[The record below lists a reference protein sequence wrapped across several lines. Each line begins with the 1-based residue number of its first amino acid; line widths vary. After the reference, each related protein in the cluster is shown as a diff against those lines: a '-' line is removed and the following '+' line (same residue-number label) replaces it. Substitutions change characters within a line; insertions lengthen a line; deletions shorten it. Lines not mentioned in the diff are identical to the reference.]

1 MKFDSYREKF
11 TIGSHWL
18 LPVTVTAHQE
28 CEPDDLHPTPVQ
40 IKHAGEPRTLWL
52 EPATLNALLDSPTL
66 PARFREGDV
75 VEAVELAARSP
86 RDILSEN
93 AVAVHSRWVVVK
105 EDPNGWV
112 DLTHLSGDDNFDF
125 GDAASIA
132 FPFLRLV
139 LPAEEAQPFFITST
153 SETLASVGTV
163 VHWFV
168 IKSPSTRLACFT
180 AIPNTG
186 LTPTKAREE
195 AARLAADLNAAHLSQ
210 CARLNADNRKEQQ

>member
-28 CEPDDLHPTPVQ
+28 CEPDDFQPTPVQ
-40 IKHAGEPRTLWL
+40 ITPAGLSSLWL
-52 EPATLNALLDSPTL
+52 KPATLNVLQESTHLA
-66 PARFREGDV
+66 ARFREGDV
-75 VEAVELAARSP
+75 VEAVKIASRSP
-86 RDILSEN
+86 QDILSEN
-93 AVAVHSRWVVVK
+93 AVAVRSRWVVVK

-153 SETLASVGTV
+153 SETLATCGTV
-163 VHWFV
+163 VHWYV
-168 IKSPSTRLACFT
+168 LKSPSTRLACFT

-186 LTPTKAREE
+186 FTPAKAREE
-195 AARLAADLNAAHLSQ
+195 AARLAADLNAAHLSE
-210 CARLNADNRKEQQ
+210 CAKLNAENRKAQK

>member
-28 CEPDDLHPTPVQ
+28 CEPDDYNPTPVQ
-40 IKHAGEPRTLWL
+40 ITPVGMSWLWP

-66 PARFREGDV
+66 PFRFREGDV

-86 RDILSEN
+86 QDILSEN
-93 AVAVHSRWVVVK
+93 AVAVRSRWVVVK

-153 SETLASVGTV
+153 SETLATVGTV
-163 VHWFV
+163 VHWYV
-168 IKSPSTRLACFT
+168 MKSPSTRLACFT

-186 LTPTKAREE
+186 FTPAKAREE
-195 AARLAADLNAAHLSQ
+195 ASRLAADLNAAHLST
-210 CARLNADNRKEQQ
+210 LSTLKN

>member
-1 MKFDSYREKF
+1 MNFDSYREKF

-18 LPVTVTAHQE
+18 LPVTVTDHQE
-28 CEPDDLHPTPVQ
+28 CEPDDFHPTPVK
-40 IKHAGEPRTLWL
+40 ITPAGLSSLWL
-52 EPATLNALLDSPTL
+52 KPATLNVLQESTHL
-66 PARFREGDV
+66 PARFHEGDV
-75 VEAVELAARSP
+75 VEAVEIASRSP
-86 RDILSEN
+86 QDILSEN
-93 AVAVHSRWVVVK
+93 AVAVRSRWVVVK

-153 SETLASVGTV
+153 SETLATVGTV
-163 VHWFV
+163 VHWYV
-168 IKSPSTRLACFT
+168 LKSPSTRLACFT

-186 LTPTKAREE
+186 LTPARAREE
-195 AARLAADLNAAHLSQ
+195 AERLAAALNAAHLSE
-210 CARLNADNRKEQQ
+210 CAKLNAENRKAQK